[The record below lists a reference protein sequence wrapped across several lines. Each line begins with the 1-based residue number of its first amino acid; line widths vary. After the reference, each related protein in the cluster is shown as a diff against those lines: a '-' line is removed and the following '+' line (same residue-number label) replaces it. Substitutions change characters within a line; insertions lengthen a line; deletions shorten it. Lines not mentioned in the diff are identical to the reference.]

1 MKHLPRGGEKEK
13 VTSGNM
19 KRENCIERYPQNASL
34 MGVLCL
40 KWFTIG
46 FLQLMQKMTN
56 RFVQFSTQ
64 QYLILKSKSK
74 RINEDIYQVKPK
86 VCCQKLVP
94 FILRCHM
101 HLSRIRECEIFQIN
115 F

>member
-1 MKHLPRGGEKEK
+1 
-13 VTSGNM
+13 
-19 KRENCIERYPQNASL
+19 
-34 MGVLCL
+34 
-40 KWFTIG
+40 
-46 FLQLMQKMTN
+46 MTN
-56 RFVQFSTQ
+56 MFVQFSTQ